1 MIKNKKVL
9 FFGGVFSQWFK
20 SPMEIDGITYNCCEQ
35 YMMYRKA
42 IMFGDEDRSLQII
55 RSKDPKYQKKV
66 GRQVE
71 GFDINIWN
79 SVCKDIVFRANMT
92 KFTQNLTLQDELL
105 KYDYDNIFVEAS
117 PYDKVWGIGLDANN
131 PKAWDEETWE
141 GTNWLGEQITKVRD
155 SLITTLS

>member
-20 SPMEIDGITYNCCEQ
+20 TQFEIDGITYNCCEQ

-42 IMFGDEDRSLQII
+42 IIFGDEDRSLQII
-55 RSKDPKYQKKV
+55 RSKDPKTQKKI

-71 GFDINIWN
+71 GFNPSVWN
-79 SVCKDIVFRANMT
+79 SVCKDIVFRANMA
-92 KFTQNLTLQDELL
+92 KFTQNLNLQDELL
-105 KYDYDNIFVEAS
+105 KYDYDHIFVEAS
-117 PYDKVWGIGLDANN
+117 PYDKIWGIGLDATN

-141 GTNWLGEQITKVRD
+141 GTNWLGEQITNVRN
-155 SLITTLS
+155 SLVTTLS